1 VIQSEWTPPG
11 QVVLDTNVFV
21 AAGLNRGSHS
31 ARLIEQSAMGGCQV
45 FAPLIN
51 SDEEGLI
58 NGARRI

>member
-1 VIQSEWTPPG
+1 
-11 QVVLDTNVFV
+11 VLDTNVFV